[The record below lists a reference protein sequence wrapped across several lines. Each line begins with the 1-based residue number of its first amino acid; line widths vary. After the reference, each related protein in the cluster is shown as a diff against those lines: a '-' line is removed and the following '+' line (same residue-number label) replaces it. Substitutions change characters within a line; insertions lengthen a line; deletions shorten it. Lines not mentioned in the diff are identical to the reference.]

1 MLVSCQAY
9 KSVSSKY
16 NILYNGELFL
26 DEGISQ
32 LKESYNENF
41 WDIIPVLIE
50 NNITNTLPDYPSKN
64 FLKSEEK
71 AIKVIQKMGDDNNI
85 DSEYI
90 NQAYLLLGKSRFYD
104 KRYLSS
110 IQALNYIL
118 KQNKKSKFWF
128 DALFYRAL
136 IFINLEQY
144 ESAISFVEKEQK
156 NSKFQNQKNQLFI
169 K

>member
-1 MLVSCQAY
+1 MYRNYKIFTLLIFMLVSCQAY

-41 WDIIPVLIE
+41 WEIIPVLTE
-50 NNITNTLPDYPSKN
+50 NNITKTLPDYPSKN

-85 DSEYI
+85 AVSYTH
-90 NQAYLLLGKSRFYD
+90 LTLPT
-104 KRYLSS
+104 
-110 IQALNYIL
+110 
-118 KQNKKSKFWF
+118 
-128 DALFYRAL
+128 
-136 IFINLEQY
+136 
-144 ESAISFVEKEQK
+144 
-156 NSKFQNQKNQLFI
+156 NSLV
-169 K
+169 